1 MSLFVCLFFDD
12 HMCLKCIFPIFSHF
26 QKTDR
31 KPKKKSFADFVLGEK
46 KIGGNAQAISGGR
59 WLHHTSFLYDYKE
72 DTMRLLKHP
81 PKCPEYRKGREHADF
96 VTKLR
101 HVESDRSRFVKGIE
115 MSIESNGFVPV
126 PASLD
131 VIQDAVQANTLV
143 GTRVLYSPA
152 GIHDI

>member
-1 MSLFVCLFFDD
+1 
-12 HMCLKCIFPIFSHF
+12 MCLKCIFPIFSHF